1 MLEVS
6 GASINGAI
14 LVVAANGDAVMVW
27 KESSHLYARRFS
39 TSLGWLFVRPLDTG
53 TSGIGTFLVTLV
65 GAGSDT
71 VVTWRQGGSVYT
83 NRWTSGAWGGPELV
97 EGVPDISGVA
107 IEPDGDALVVWG
119 ERVCSNSRVDAYSKR
134 RTSGV
139 WGETEIIGAF
149 NAGRL
154 YPPRVHMD
162 ANGNALALGFILG
175 DTEYSIYSIRLPS
188 AP

>member
-1 MLEVS
+1 M
-6 GASINGAI
+6 
-14 LVVAANGDAVMVW
+14 
-27 KESSHLYARRFS
+27 
-39 TSLGWLFVRPLDTG
+39 
-53 TSGIGTFLVTLV
+53 
-65 GAGSDT
+65 
-71 VVTWRQGGSVYT
+71 
-83 NRWTSGAWGGPELV
+83 V